1 MWHLTPQYKEIW
13 KKKQICWFF
22 KKNSRPRCWILV
34 TTRLGSVHRYYFFKN
49 NRKKKKI
56 NRWTTKKKKFLFFF
70 FLLPKIRRHKNQKLS
85 IVCLLLKLFFFSLVY
100 RFQSTGYCTRYTTE
114 NSFPRYEGQR
124 WWTVF
129 SSKNKHGSILKKN
142 IKSKWNVLEKMLVN
156 SCLQDSL

>member
-1 MWHLTPQYKEIW
+1 MDNQ
-13 KKKQICWFF
+13 
-22 KKNSRPRCWILV
+22 
-34 TTRLGSVHRYYFFKN
+34 
-49 NRKKKKI
+49 KKKI
-56 NRWTTKKKKFLFFF
+56 SLFFF
-70 FLLPKIRRHKNQKLS
+70 PSTQNSTTQKPKTFHCVS
-85 IVCLLLKLFFFSLVY
+85 IAQVVFFFSLVY

-114 NSFPRYEGQR
+114 RNSFSRYEGQR